1 MCIVLFTAVHTVMQG
16 VCKIQVMFC
25 FAILSKSVCGAV
37 VQITGQ
43 EDAMYEA
50 KVTVTTKGRK
60 NDLPLKSGDAI
71 SIIRTTNCPKGK
83 WLAKDSSN
91 NCEFRILLAMGSLQ
105 E

>member
-1 MCIVLFTAVHTVMQG
+1 M
-16 VCKIQVMFC
+16 
-25 FAILSKSVCGAV
+25 CGAV

-60 NDLPLKSGDAI
+60 NDLPVKSGDAI

-91 NCEFRILLAMGSLQ
+91 NCEFRILLATGSLQ

>member
-1 MCIVLFTAVHTVMQG
+1 M
-16 VCKIQVMFC
+16 QVMFC

-60 NDLPLKSGDAI
+60 NDLPVKSGDAI

-91 NCEFRILLAMGSLQ
+91 NCEFRILLAMCSLR